1 MRGRGRVNTR
11 ILDAPT
17 HGRGQPLAHRALVE
31 RERRIAQALL
41 LSREGSSELA
51 PSARSCSSSK
61 GAVGVSQN
69 RASTRS
75 AQTAPRARKQR
86 SGRGSDRERWS
97 CSRARASSPVASGC
111 AKPRWSESRPGGGLK
126 SASARNRTRDRLGQL
141 CFVAGRLGAGYA
153 RDARGLNRAR
163 KLLGQRVHAPFA
175 GHTSQR
181 VDSAL
186 GEVQLRA
193 NDQVL
198 DRA

>member
-1 MRGRGRVNTR
+1 MLHAASLELRACLAAVLGAEDEVLTGLPPSRGSGSRQDLGPGVRFSS
-11 ILDAPT
+11 
-17 HGRGQPLAHRALVE
+17 RA
-31 RERRIAQALL
+31 
-41 LSREGSSELA
+41 
-51 PSARSCSSSK
+51 
-61 GAVGVSQN
+61 AVGVSQN

-153 RDARGLNRAR
+153 RDARSLNRAR

-175 GHTSQR
+175 GHTPQR